1 MTVEIALVIS
11 FCSFAF
17 AVYSGIA
24 NLKRNQ
30 KTDDQ
35 KDATQMTTVIVKLEN
50 ISAGITEIKSEK
62 ASMKND
68 INGLNTRLVV
78 VEQSAKSA
86 HKRLDEICVA
96 KVKDAT

>member
-17 AVYSGIA
+17 AVYSGIT

-50 ISAGITEIKSEK
+50 ISAGITEIKSEM

-68 INGLNTRLVV
+68 VKDLNTRLTV

-96 KVKDAT
+96 KVKDAI